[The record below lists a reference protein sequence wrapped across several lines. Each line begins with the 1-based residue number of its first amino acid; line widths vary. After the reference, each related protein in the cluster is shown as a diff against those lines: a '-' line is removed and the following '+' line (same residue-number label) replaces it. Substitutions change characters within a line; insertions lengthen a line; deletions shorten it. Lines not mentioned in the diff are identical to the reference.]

1 MIRNVFL
8 VVSAISSAVA
18 LGRKMADETIEK
30 KLADEIEAAKALAIQ
45 EVDRE
50 IGAEVEKRLGV
61 FALTLGLKAA
71 LVGGAYFAFA
81 IGWVELS
88 GFRMMV
94 AGLLAAFIGHDVV
107 RISPSLPAIWRFLR
121 RYGLN
126 IKAAITEYTA
136 RAAFDRAYKATMEKL
151 ETGTTKGVVAV
162 STYSPQELSEEVA
175 GAVAE
180 VAASV
185 SYERAKAHASIAAVK
200 AAGMFTLYCG
210 FVALAIWA

>member
-18 LGRKMADETIEK
+18 FGRKMADETIEK
-30 KLADEIEAAKALAIQ
+30 KLADEIEVAKALAIE

-61 FALTLGLKAA
+61 FALTLGLKAT
-71 LVGGAYFAFA
+71 LVGGAYMIYAL
-81 IGWVELS
+81 GWSDLT

-107 RISPSLPAIWRFLR
+107 RASPSLPAIWRFLR

-136 RAAFDRAYKATMEKL
+136 RATFDRAYRATMEKL
-151 ETGTTKGVVAV
+151 ETGTAKGVVTI
-162 STYSPQELSEEVA
+162 STYSPQELSHQVA
-175 GAVAE
+175 EAVAD

-185 SYERAKAHASIAAVK
+185 SYDRAKAHAGVAAAK
-200 AAGMFTLYCG
+200 AGGMFILYCG